1 MSPRPAPDP
10 APDQAPG
17 TAGGEDRPPA
27 PPLPAA
33 TVVLLR
39 PGNHDLQV
47 LLTRR
52 PATMAFGPDIHVF
65 PGGRVDPADATPE
78 ALAAAGITPDQAAA
92 NLGVG
97 LAPDGGMTAAA
108 ALAHHVAAVRET
120 VEETGIVVRAADLIA
135 MTRWVTPISLARR
148 FDVRFF
154 AAFVPSGT
162 EVGGGSDEVA
172 EVVWMSP
179 ARALEA
185 AAAGRMELWQP
196 TIVTLQQLDGLASA
210 DAVRA
215 AFAAGTMPG
224 GPVIERRSP
233 GLARVDAPW
242 AGGIPGRRAAG
253 WLLGSRDVVVVDPA
267 DPTGVTTDAIRAAVA
282 AAGGRLAG
290 VVVTALVP
298 ERHAGV
304 EMFAHGLG
312 LPVAVAGAVAGAPY
326 PAMSLGADDPLPFG
340 DSGLRLRD
348 VLRLA

>member
-1 MSPRPAPDP
+1 MSPRPAPDT
-10 APDQAPG
+10 APRDDA
-17 TAGGEDRPPA
+17 ADDRPLV

-39 PGNHDLQV
+39 PGRDGLEV

-65 PGGRVDPADATPE
+65 PGGRVDPADAAPE
-78 ALAAAGITPDQAAA
+78 ALAAIGLTPAQAAV

-97 LAPDGGMTAAA
+97 LAPDGGMTVDA

-120 VEETGIVVRAADLIA
+120 VEETGIVVRAPDLIA
-135 MTRWVTPISLARR
+135 MSRWVTPISLARR

-154 AAFVPSGT
+154 AAFVPRGT
-162 EVGGGSDEVA
+162 DVGGGSEEVA
-172 EVVWMSP
+172 EAVWMSP
-179 ARALEA
+179 ADALEA

-196 TIVTLQQLDGLASA
+196 TIVTLQQLHGLATL
-210 DAVRA
+210 DEVRA
-215 AFAAGTMPG
+215 AFAVGPTPG
-224 GPVIERRSP
+224 GPVIERRSA

-253 WLLGSRDVVVVDPA
+253 WLAGTAEVVVVDPG
-267 DPTGVTTDAIRAAVA
+267 DPTGVTTDAVRTAVA
-282 AAGGRLAG
+282 ATGGRLAG

-312 LPVAVAGAVAGAPY
+312 LPVAVAGGVSGAPY
-326 PAMSLGADDPLPFG
+326 PATWLGADDPLPFG